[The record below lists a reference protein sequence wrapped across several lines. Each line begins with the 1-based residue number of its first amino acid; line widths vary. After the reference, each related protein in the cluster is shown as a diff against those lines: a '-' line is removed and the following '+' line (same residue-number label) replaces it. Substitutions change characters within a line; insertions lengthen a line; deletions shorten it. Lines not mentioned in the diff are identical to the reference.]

1 MQDIPVRESK
11 PGKYHLTQQDK
22 EFIKSFAVNGIIS
35 LDAYRTAINKVLN
48 GLAPH
53 QLK

>member
-1 MQDIPVRESK
+1 MQDIPVRERK
-11 PGKYHLTQQDK
+11 TGKYHLSQQDK
-22 EFIKSFAVNGIIS
+22 EFIKTFAVNGIIP
-35 LDAYRTAINKVLN
+35 LDAYITATNKVLN